1 MNLETLVIYYFST
14 PLYLKSRNTF
24 SPRVQHCLLLF
35 FLHCRLMKTTFAK
48 LKGDL
53 MKNQTEICRINAKI
67 SKQNYF
73 AIDDLM
79 KSEHLISMKLSKGA
93 ILDIAVSCLI
103 NALQHETLESLAIQH
118 LARIEDDNVNRAI
131 AGETV

>member
-1 MNLETLVIYYFST
+1 
-14 PLYLKSRNTF
+14 
-24 SPRVQHCLLLF
+24 
-35 FLHCRLMKTTFAK
+35 MKTTFAK
-48 LKGDL
+48 HNGDI
-53 MKNQTEICRINAKI
+53 MKETNEICRINAKI

-73 AIDDLM
+73 AIDELM
-79 KSEHLISMKLSKGA
+79 KNEHLISMKLSKGA

-118 LARIEDDNVNRAI
+118 LSRIEDDNVNNAL